1 MGRYHTQYDRMR
13 GREPGRLLGEEKTL
27 NLNDNTRAVSFYQYY
42 VLQQIMNY
50 ETFRMGMIYVNI

>member
-13 GREPGRLLGEEKTL
+13 GWEPGGMLGEEKTL

-50 ETFRMGMIYVNI
+50 GTLRMGMIYVNI